1 MKYINFFRE
10 HILLK
15 SHIVSR
21 LISLQFNFFTILT
34 PLMQD
39 SDNNEF
45 VQIKLKTE
53 QLSIEYSQLCKHSQ
67 LAQEKSIYYHE
78 SNL

>member
-1 MKYINFFRE
+1 
-10 HILLK
+10 
-15 SHIVSR
+15 
-21 LISLQFNFFTILT
+21 
-34 PLMQD
+34 MQD

-67 LAQEKSIYYHE
+67 LAREKSIYYHE